1 MTNVDAP
8 IAAVT
13 DVGYIQV
20 SPANIVRSIRYDI
33 DGTLHLNPDSPD
45 PVVFPDQVSADA
57 GLAPG
62 HLVQKVSIALPQGGY
77 FQATVSDATSATVAA
92 FTTYA
97 GAYEFVDFHGS
108 DVQGAITV
116 MEPESS
122 PVCASG
128 PNGED
133 IILGHAVVWVQKPFT
148 RCLTFTRDAA
158 S

>member
-1 MTNVDAP
+1 MTTTIEAP
-8 IAAVT
+8 AAT
-13 DVGYIQV
+13 DLGYIQV
-20 SPANIVRSIRYDI
+20 NPANIVRSIRYDI

-45 PVVFPDQVSADA
+45 PVVFPDQESAEA

-62 HLVQKVSIALPQGGY
+62 HLVQEVGITLPKGGF
-77 FQATVSDATSATVAA
+77 FQATVSDPTSAIAAA

-97 GAYEFVDFHGS
+97 GAYEFVAFHGA
-108 DVQGAITV
+108 DVQGAITI

-122 PVCASG
+122 PVSAAG
-128 PNGED
+128 PDGELKL
-133 IILGHAVVWVQKPFT
+133 LGHAVAWVQKPFT

>member
-1 MTNVDAP
+1 MT
-8 IAAVT
+8 AVIDPAT
-13 DVGYIQV
+13 NRGYIQV

-45 PVVFPDQVSADA
+45 PVVFPDQVSAEA

-62 HLVQKVSIALPQGGY
+62 HLVQEVSITLPAGGY
-77 FQATVSDATSATVAA
+77 FQATVSDATSVTSAA

-97 GAYEFVDFHGS
+97 GAYEFVDFHGT
-108 DVQGAITV
+108 DVQGTIAI

-128 PNGED
+128 PGGD
-133 IILGHAVVWVQKPFT
+133 PVLLGHAVTWVQKPFT
-148 RCLTFTRDAA
+148 RCLTFTRDGA